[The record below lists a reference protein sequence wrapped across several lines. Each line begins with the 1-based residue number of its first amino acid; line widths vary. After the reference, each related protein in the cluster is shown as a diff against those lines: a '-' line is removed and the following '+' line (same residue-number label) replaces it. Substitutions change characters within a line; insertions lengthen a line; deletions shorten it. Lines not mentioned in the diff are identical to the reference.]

1 MATFK
6 TCVQKQRMDGF
17 YPVYIRVTHNRK
29 QGYIKTSKVVDKK
42 SVSKANEVRD
52 VAVLKYCDDVIRGY
66 NQRLNLQPIDQWT
79 LKEVIAF
86 LQTEETDASFS
97 DYAKLH
103 ISRMINDGHE
113 RNAKNYQLAVA
124 HLERYLGTTQVMF
137 SYLTSAVL
145 LRWIG
150 TMSQLKRAKEMY
162 PVCVR
167 QIFKA
172 ALVELNDDE
181 RGICRIKFNP
191 WLKVQIPKADRAEQR
206 AISAEAC
213 REFFN
218 RPLPESKMISS
229 LPELGRDVAKLVL
242 CLGGIN
248 TVDLF
253 EMRKENYR
261 NGVLCYNR
269 AKTKHSRS
277 DDAYMEMRIEPFI
290 QSTFEKYL
298 SEPDDEYL
306 FTFHQRYCDS
316 DSFCANV
323 NNGIRKICKDMGM
336 RKEDYYCVYTF
347 RHTWGTI
354 AQNDCDANLYEVA
367 FGMNHSHGL
376 KVTRGYV
383 KLDYS
388 PAWRLNAK
396 VIDFV
401 FFSNERSKQGKAK
414 DVEEP
419 EDKLFRLSKK
429 MMVYGRAYFK
439 GEVVAKLTDIGFGTV
454 EAVITALAAKLP
466 STIPAKCEVQ
476 FRIKNCDSGREVVYE
491 RTKGKGF

>member
-6 TCVQKQRMDGF
+6 TCVQKQRVDGF

-29 QGYIKTSKVVDKK
+29 QGYIKTTKVVEKK
-42 SVSKANEVRD
+42 SVSKTNEVRD
-52 VAVLKYCDDVIRGY
+52 VAVSSYCDNLIKSY
-66 NQRLNLQPIDQWT
+66 NQRLNEQPIAQWT
-79 LKEVIAF
+79 LKEVLAF
-86 LQTEETDASFS
+86 LQTEESDASFS
-97 DYAKLH
+97 DYAKVH
-103 ISRMINDGHE
+103 IARMVNEGHE
-113 RNAKNYQLAVA
+113 RNSKNYKLAVA
-124 HLERYLGTTQVMF
+124 HLERYMGTTQIMF
-137 SYLTSAVL
+137 SYLTTAVL
-145 LRWIG
+145 QRWIG
-150 TMSQLKRAKEMY
+150 TLSQKKRAKEMY

-172 ALVELNDDE
+172 ALIELNDEE
-181 RGICRIKFNP
+181 RGVCRVKFNP
-191 WLKVQIPKADRAEQR
+191 WLKIQIPKSDTAEQR

-253 EMRKENYR
+253 NMRKSDYR
-261 NGVLCYNR
+261 HGALCYKR
-269 AKTKHSRS
+269 AKTRHSRR
-277 DDAYMEMRIEPFI
+277 DEAYIEMRVEPFI
-290 QSTFEKYL
+290 MSVFEKYL
-298 SEPDDEYL
+298 APEGDEYL
-306 FTFHQRYCDS
+306 FNFHERYCDS
-316 DSFCANV
+316 DSFSANV
-323 NNGIRKICKDMGM
+323 NNGIKKICKDMGM
-336 RKEDYYCVYTF
+336 QKEDYYCVYTF

-376 KVTRGYV
+376 NVTRGYV
-383 KLDYS
+383 KIDFT
-388 PAWRLNAK
+388 PAWELNAK

-401 FFSNERSKQGKAK
+401 FFSNAPSKQGKAK
-414 DVEEP
+414 DVEQP

-429 MMVYGRAYFK
+429 MMVYARAYFK
-439 GEVVAKLTDIGFGTV
+439 GEVIAELTDIGFGTV
-454 EAVITALAAKLP
+454 DAVIGALVEKIR
-466 STIPAKCEVQ
+466 SDIPVGCEVQ
-476 FRIKNCDSGREVVYE
+476 FRIRNVDSGREIVYE

>member
-6 TCVQKQRMDGF
+6 TCVQKQRVDGF

-29 QGYIKTSKVVDKK
+29 QGYIKTTKVVEKK
-42 SVSKANEVRD
+42 SVSKTNEVRD
-52 VAVLKYCDDVIRGY
+52 VAVLSYCDNLIKSY
-66 NQRLNLQPIDQWT
+66 NQRLNEQPIAQWT
-79 LKEVIAF
+79 LKEVLAF
-86 LQTEETDASFS
+86 LQTEESDASFS
-97 DYAKLH
+97 DYAKVH
-103 ISRMINDGHE
+103 IARMVNEGHE
-113 RNAKNYQLAVA
+113 RNSKNYKLAVA
-124 HLERYLGTTQVMF
+124 HLERYMGTTQIMF
-137 SYLTSAVL
+137 SYLTTAVL
-145 LRWIG
+145 QRWIG
-150 TMSQLKRAKEMY
+150 TLSQKKRAKEMY

-172 ALVELNDDE
+172 ALIELNDEE
-181 RGICRIKFNP
+181 RGVCRVKFNP
-191 WLKVQIPKADRAEQR
+191 WLKIQIPKSDPAEQR

-253 EMRKENYR
+253 NMRKSDYR
-261 NGVLCYNR
+261 HGALCYKR
-269 AKTKHSRS
+269 AKTRHSRR
-277 DDAYMEMRIEPFI
+277 DEAYIEMRVEPFI
-290 QSTFEKYL
+290 MSVFEKYL
-298 SEPDDEYL
+298 APEGDEYL
-306 FTFHQRYCDS
+306 FNFHERYCDS
-316 DSFCANV
+316 DSFSANV
-323 NNGIRKICKDMGM
+323 NNGIKKICKDMGM
-336 RKEDYYCVYTF
+336 QKEDYYCVYTF

-376 KVTRGYV
+376 NVTRGYV
-383 KLDYS
+383 KIDFT
-388 PAWRLNAK
+388 PAWELNAK

-401 FFSNERSKQGKAK
+401 FFSNAPSKQGKAK
-414 DVEEP
+414 DVEQP

-429 MMVYGRAYFK
+429 MMVYARAYFK
-439 GEVVAKLTDIGFGTV
+439 GEVIAELTDIGFGTV
-454 EAVITALAAKLP
+454 DAVIGALVEKIR
-466 STIPAKCEVQ
+466 SDIPVGCEVQ
-476 FRIKNCDSGREVVYE
+476 FRIRNVDSGREIVYE